1 MCSGCC
7 GACEGQALALRG
19 AGVRF
24 FSVPCEGQA
33 LALRG
38 PRHFFFVVRG
48 PSRLYQRDAGE
59 YHDILPCP
67 RDRFLILAILH
78 ILAILLQTERMRG
91 TGPRATVK
99 EARRPGHRSAGACRP
114 LSFPHPGYPA

>member
-1 MCSGCC
+1 MQRLLRCMRGTGPRATWC
-7 GACEGQALALRG
+7 GGAFFFGALRG
-19 AGVRF
+19 T
-24 FSVPCEGQA
+24 
-33 LALRG
+33 G
-38 PRHFFFVVRG
+38 PRATGAEAFFFVVRG

-99 EARRPGHRSAGACRP
+99 EARRPGHRSTGACPP
-114 LSFPHPGYPA
+114 LSFPHPDYPA